1 MLYMVGRLAII
12 RKYVFPLAVFTFFT
26 YEAILLSSIVNN
38 LRPAADDYCL
48 AGQTDLGLVN
58 YYTFW
63 YTTFIADVTTLT
75 GNYFLIALPA
85 VYLPY
90 GVGTSVTFIF
100 CLITISIVVIKFLN
114 IKVGD
119 WKKSTLFTVFVFFY
133 SLLAWISYWLVLGR
147 GNSGNMITRGEVGDM
162 VFFGAILNWQAANIN
177 YVILPL
183 LALLIFSGMFTE
195 RFTRRNIILAF
206 LAGIIIGG
214 SFYVTASVFLL
225 LLTVHLVLEIARTQQ
240 FSVRKFRNE
249 IVVIVAAVISI
260 SFSYFSPGAR
270 KRSINYAQDV
280 SIVAVVKTAAEGI
293 FTWFST
299 LYLPAIAITLVMGAI
314 FYRIVRALNLGEL
327 NLQVQKFVF
336 IPFSLSLITFVVT
349 KVSELYA
356 YKAWWHEL
364 SSRNFLFVAVFLFGI
379 YLMQIADIYIPKEF
393 TFLSLTI
400 FATTIFI
407 SVFAL
412 KQAES
417 SIENR
422 KIKWEVGPARAT
434 KDMDPI
440 DRETPWVNECWIQLE
455 QKRASR

>member
-1 MLYMVGRLAII
+1 MVGKLAII
-12 RKYVFPLAVFTFFT
+12 RKYVFALAVFTFFT
-26 YEAILLSSIVNN
+26 YEAILLFSIVNN
-38 LRPAADDYCL
+38 LRPVADDYCL
-48 AGQTDLGLVN
+48 AGSTDLGLVN

-90 GVGTSVTFIF
+90 GVGTSITFIF

-114 IKVGD
+114 IKIGD

-147 GNSGNMITRGEVGDM
+147 GNSGNMISRGEAGDM

-225 LLTVHLVLEIARTQQ
+225 LLTVHLVLEISRSEQ
-240 FSVRKFRNE
+240 FSVRKFRNVV
-249 IVVIVAAVISI
+249 VVIVATVISI
-260 SFSYFSPGAR
+260 SFSYFSPGAK
-270 KRSINYAQDV
+270 KRSIYYAQDV
-280 SIVAVVKTAAEGI
+280 SIVAIVKTAAEGI

-314 FYRIVRALNLGEL
+314 FYRLVRTLKLGEF
-327 NLQVQKFVF
+327 NLQVQKFVL
-336 IPFSLSLITFVVT
+336 IPFSLSFITFVVT

-364 SSRNFLFVAVFLFGI
+364 SSRTFLFVAVFSFGI
-379 YLMQIADIYIPKEF
+379 YLMQIADAYIPKEF
-393 TFLSLTI
+393 TFLTLTI
-400 FATTIFI
+400 FTTTIFI
-407 SVFAL
+407 AVFAL

-422 KIKWEVGPARAT
+422 KIKWEVGPAQVT
-434 KDMDPI
+434 KDMDPF
-440 DRETPWVNECWIQLE
+440 DRETPWVNECWTKLE
-455 QKRASR
+455 QIRSSR

>member
-1 MLYMVGRLAII
+1 M
-12 RKYVFPLAVFTFFT
+12 
-26 YEAILLSSIVNN
+26 
-38 LRPAADDYCL
+38 
-48 AGQTDLGLVN
+48 
-58 YYTFW
+58 
-63 YTTFIADVTTLT
+63 
-75 GNYFLIALPA
+75 
-85 VYLPY
+85 
-90 GVGTSVTFIF
+90 
-100 CLITISIVVIKFLN
+100 IS
-114 IKVGD
+114 
-119 WKKSTLFTVFVFFY
+119 
-133 SLLAWISYWLVLGR
+133 
-147 GNSGNMITRGEVGDM
+147 RGEAGDM

-225 LLTVHLVLEIARTQQ
+225 LLTVHLILEITRTEQ
-240 FSVRKFRNE
+240 FSVRKFRKE
-249 IVVIVAAVISI
+249 VVVIVATVISI

-280 SIVAVVKTAAEGI
+280 SIVDIVKTAAEGI

-314 FYRIVRALNLGEL
+314 FYRIARALDLGEL
-327 NLQVQKFVF
+327 NLQVQKFVL
-336 IPFSLSLITFVVT
+336 IPFSLSFITFVVT

-364 SSRNFLFVAVFLFGI
+364 SSRTFLFIAVFSFGI
-379 YLMQIADIYIPKEF
+379 YLMQIADVHIPKEF
-393 TFLSLTI
+393 TFLTLTI

-422 KIKWEVGPARAT
+422 KLKWEVGPAQVT
-434 KDMDPI
+434 KDMDPF